1 MKLREVGGGQ
11 ALSPWAEA
19 SFPLFPHFVAKN
31 ESLTKNSNMCNL
43 NLKPFSNVFK
53 IFQMKRVQ

>member
-11 ALSPWAEA
+11 ALNARAEA

-31 ESLTKNSNMCNL
+31 ESH
-43 NLKPFSNVFK
+43 
-53 IFQMKRVQ
+53 